1 MVLHCLQS
9 LVLLGLPIPKLNFA
23 LTQKT
28 PNKCRKNL
36 TKKTNKM
43 YGCCCQQGS
52 STVRTELLMQL
63 HNNANCDKWC
73 TLCFTVI
80 GVTGSTCST
89 HNLDRKYAFGESH
102 LLVLCAII
110 YKMQSFEK
118 LY

>member
-1 MVLHCLQS
+1 M
-9 LVLLGLPIPKLNFA
+9 
-23 LTQKT
+23 QKKT
-28 PNKCRKNL
+28 DKKPNK
-36 TKKTNKM
+36 T

-73 TLCFTVI
+73 TLGFTVI
-80 GVTGSTCST
+80 GVMGSTCST
-89 HNLDRKYAFGESH
+89 HNLYRKYAFGESH